1 MGSLNSGSFQSCGLL
16 SCLPTYQAHNSLPFQ
31 RLCNFVSWPPSF
43 CHDRIQLHS
52 DLCIFLGNG
61 FPSAFQVMP
70 VLQSLQYLLALKSW
84 TFCSLHDPTWRALP
98 FLWPL
103 LALHR
108 PASNLQPEV
117 SVLASGPLPES
128 SSLPIW
134 GSHLVAVVLSASSG
148 YSCVPVLCR
157 L

>member
-31 RLCNFVSWPPSF
+31 RLYNFVSWPPSF

-108 PASNLQPEV
+108 PASNL
-117 SVLASGPLPES
+117 SGPLPES